1 MPEFPDLTAREHSMQ
16 TFLGRDFLC
25 IGHRGACGLAPENT
39 LPGFALALELGVD
52 AIELDVHCCEDEL
65 VVIHDDDLARTTS
78 GRGRVATS
86 PLATV
91 RSVDAGDGARVP
103 LLSEVLDLVGD
114 RAALN
119 IELKSAGTAGPVTDL
134 LRARAADP
142 DRFLLSAFD
151 HGELHAARA
160 AAPEFA
166 RGALFGRLT
175 GDPVAAARA
184 VDAVSVN
191 LRRNTVRASLMESLR
206 EAQLRCFVYT
216 VNDTDEALRL
226 ADLGVAGVFTDHPD
240 RLLAALG
247 RA

>member
-1 MPEFPDLTAREHSMQ
+1 MP
-16 TFLGRDFLC
+16 TFTDSDFLC
-25 IGHRGACGLAPENT
+25 IGHRGAAGLAPENT

-78 GRGRVATS
+78 GHGRVATS
-86 PLATV
+86 PLAMV

-119 IELKSAGTAGPVTDL
+119 IELKGAGTAGPVVAL
-134 LRARAADP
+134 LRARGATP
-142 DRFLLSAFD
+142 ERVLLSAFD
-151 HGELHAARA
+151 HAELLAARA
-160 AAPEFA
+160 AAPEFQ
-166 RGALFGRLT
+166 RGALFGRLR

-191 LRRNTVRASLMESLR
+191 LHRQTVRASVMKR
-206 EAQLRCFVYT
+206 IRDAQLRCYVYT
-216 VNDTDEALRL
+216 VNDTAEATRL
-226 ADLGVAGVFTDHPD
+226 ADMGVGGVFTDYPD

-247 RA
+247 RR